1 VAGPVKPWSHLGQ
14 TLSKKGLKAMPT
26 ILSLYHLSLLSILFL
41 QDDTASD
48 FNDLGKQLLG
58 GFVLAVVVAVAF
70 TFIKLRLRDK
80 KPPAQFISINP
91 NRDPGQ

>member
-1 VAGPVKPWSHLGQ
+1 
-14 TLSKKGLKAMPT
+14 MPT
-26 ILSLYHLSLLSILFL
+26 TLALYHLSLLLLSIL
-41 QDDTASD
+41 QDDTSSD

-58 GFVLAVVVAVAF
+58 GFVLAVVIAVVF

-91 NRDPGQ
+91 EKSGQ